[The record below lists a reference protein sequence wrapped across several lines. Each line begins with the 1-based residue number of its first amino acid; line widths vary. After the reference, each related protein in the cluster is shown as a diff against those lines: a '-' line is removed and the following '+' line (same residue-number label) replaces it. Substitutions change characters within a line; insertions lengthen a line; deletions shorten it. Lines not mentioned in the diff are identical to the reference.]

1 MTPSHYFAYGS
12 NMDPARVVD
21 RGIRYTQ
28 ISSAVLADYVLRF
41 NKRSRNQKGAGHAN
55 IVVELGGRVEGVL
68 YQLESPNEIEKMD
81 VFEHVPTNYTREV
94 VSVET
99 QTDTLDVW
107 TYFANPE
114 VVLSGLKPPRWYLA
128 HLLSGRAYLSDRYIE
143 MLESVK
149 CAP

>member
-1 MTPSHYFAYGS
+1 
-12 NMDPARVVD
+12 
-21 RGIRYTQ
+21 
-28 ISSAVLADYVLRF
+28 
-41 NKRSRNQKGAGHAN
+41 
-55 IVVELGGRVEGVL
+55 
-68 YQLESPNEIEKMD
+68 MD

-143 MLESVK
+143 MLQSVK

>member
-1 MTPSHYFAYGS
+1 
-12 NMDPARVVD
+12 
-21 RGIRYTQ
+21 
-28 ISSAVLADYVLRF
+28 
-41 NKRSRNQKGAGHAN
+41 
-55 IVVELGGRVEGVL
+55 
-68 YQLESPNEIEKMD
+68 MD

-114 VVLSGLKPPRWYLA
+114 VVLSGLKPPCWYLA

>member
-1 MTPSHYFAYGS
+1 
-12 NMDPARVVD
+12 MDPARVVD

-41 NKRSRNQKGAGHAN
+41 NKRSRNQQGAGHAN

-114 VVLSGLKPPRWYLA
+114 VVLSGLKPPCWYLA

>member
-21 RGIRYTQ
+21 RGIRFTQ

-81 VFEHVPTNYTREV
+81 VFEHVPTNYSREV
-94 VSVET
+94 VTVET

>member
-1 MTPSHYFAYGS
+1 
-12 NMDPARVVD
+12 MDPARVVD
-21 RGIRYTQ
+21 RGIRFTQ

-81 VFEHVPTNYTREV
+81 MFEHVPTNYTREV

>member
-1 MTPSHYFAYGS
+1 MTPSLYFAYGS

-21 RGIRYTQ
+21 RGIRFTQ

-41 NKRSRNQKGAGHAN
+41 NKRSRNQQGAGHAN

>member
-1 MTPSHYFAYGS
+1 
-12 NMDPARVVD
+12 MDPARVVD
-21 RGIRYTQ
+21 RGIRFTQ

>member
-21 RGIRYTQ
+21 RGIRFTQ

-41 NKRSRNQKGAGHAN
+41 NKRSRNQQGAGHAN

>member
-1 MTPSHYFAYGS
+1 
-12 NMDPARVVD
+12 MDPARVVD

>member
-1 MTPSHYFAYGS
+1 MTPSLYFAYGS

-21 RGIRYTQ
+21 RGIRFTQ

-41 NKRSRNQKGAGHAN
+41 NKRSRNQQGAGHAN

-114 VVLSGLKPPRWYLA
+114 VVLSGLKPPCWYLA

>member
-1 MTPSHYFAYGS
+1 
-12 NMDPARVVD
+12 MDPARVVD
-21 RGIRYTQ
+21 RGIRFTQ

-41 NKRSRNQKGAGHAN
+41 NKRSRNQQGAGHAN
-55 IVVELGGRVEGVL
+55 IVVELSGRVEGVL

-114 VVLSGLKPPRWYLA
+114 VVLSGLKPPCWYLA

>member
-1 MTPSHYFAYGS
+1 
-12 NMDPARVVD
+12 MDPARVVD
-21 RGIRYTQ
+21 RGIRFTQ

-41 NKRSRNQKGAGHAN
+41 NKRSRNQQGAGHAN

-114 VVLSGLKPPRWYLA
+114 VVLSGLKPPCWYLA
-128 HLLSGRAYLSDRYIE
+128 HLLSGRVYLSDRYIE

>member
-1 MTPSHYFAYGS
+1 
-12 NMDPARVVD
+12 MDPARVVD
-21 RGIRYTQ
+21 RGIRFTQ

-55 IVVELGGRVEGVL
+55 IVVEPGGRVEGVL

>member
-1 MTPSHYFAYGS
+1 
-12 NMDPARVVD
+12 MDPARVVD
-21 RGIRYTQ
+21 RGIRFTQ

-41 NKRSRNQKGAGHAN
+41 NKRSRNQQGAGHAN

-114 VVLSGLKPPRWYLA
+114 VVLSGLKPPCWYLA

>member
-1 MTPSHYFAYGS
+1 MTPSLYFAYGS

-21 RGIRYTQ
+21 RGIRFTQ

>member
-1 MTPSHYFAYGS
+1 
-12 NMDPARVVD
+12 MDPARVVD
-21 RGIRYTQ
+21 RGIRFTQ

-41 NKRSRNQKGAGHAN
+41 NKRSRNQQGAGHAN